1 MSIFVAALFIAAV
14 AQDPASSPASDV
26 AVDFVV
32 TVPPTSQ
39 PAQRIF
45 IAGNVAPLGFWRA
58 DGLALTRQDDGRY
71 HATIRVPRGS
81 SIEYKLTGGSWETV
95 EKSAQG
101 GDIGNRRLAPMEDMT
116 VEIAVAS
123 WAGAAGPARKNT
135 RTGDIRTHAGF
146 DSRILDG
153 DRTLIV
159 YLPRG
164 YEKNAPRR
172 YPVLYM
178 HDGQNL
184 FDAATSFLGV
194 EWEAD
199 ETAERLIDAGRI
211 EPIIIVGIYNTGERM
226 NEYTPW
232 PDERRHAGGRGERY
246 AKFLVEEVKP
256 FIDST
261 YRTQTDRKHTAVA
274 GSSLGGL
281 ISLYICEK
289 YPDTFSMCGVLSP
302 ALMWA
307 DKRIIRESADACGA
321 LKQCRIWLD
330 MGSREGDSLGDFSQ
344 AIGWTR
350 ELVAVFDR
358 CGLVPGRDYYYFED
372 VGAVHNEGAWAKRFD
387 KLLLLFF
394 AK

>member
-1 MSIFVAALFIAAV
+1 M
-14 AQDPASSPASDV
+14 
-26 AVDFVV
+26 
-32 TVPPTSQ
+32 
-39 PAQRIF
+39 
-45 IAGNVAPLGFWRA
+45 LG
-58 DGLALTRQDDGRY
+58 
-71 HATIRVPRGS
+71 
-81 SIEYKLTGGSWETV
+81 
-95 EKSAQG
+95 KSHG
-101 GDIGNRRLAPMEDMT
+101 HRL
-116 VEIAVAS
+116 S
-123 WAGAAGPARKNT
+123 T

-146 DSRILDG
+146 HSTLLEG

-159 YLPRG
+159 YLPPG
-164 YEKNAPRR
+164 YEKSGARR

-194 EWEAD
+194 EWQAD

-261 YRTQTDRKHTAVA
+261 YRTQADRKHTAVA

-289 YPDTFSMCGVLSP
+289 YPETFSMCGVLSP

-307 DKRIIRESADACGA
+307 DKRIIRESTDACGT

-387 KLLLLFF
+387 KLLLYFF